1 MAKAT
6 EIIGCTING
15 RTPSEREVTHEQ
27 SIIAKAVF
35 NGDELYTGYFN
46 WVRIARTPIDLST
59 VFNTIEG
66 DQVPEGGNRT
76 YQAMLN
82 GTVFDLGTEA
92 TSPLGMCLY
101 LEIGFNT
108 EVKCTYVQSFYY
120 QYLKTW
126 TAIISPGWAWDAQGL
141 GFDEECGVSVCNNIK
156 NYTGNHRIF
165 FDTEHGSK
173 VGEISEV
180 AGGVGFSVSGAND
193 GYSTGNNSGAVP
205 DKYLKHYVYPTP
217 QNNEAN
223 VPFEQH
229 YLLSVPNGTYKISTL
244 SCCDRTQQ
252 AVAVLFYNTI
262 KSILISSYKKT
273 NWQAKLIK
281 TITVD
286 NGCID
291 YKIWCGA
298 TRYNIIPI
306 NAIKLEKID

>member
-35 NGDELYTGYFN
+35 NGDDIYGIFS
-46 WVRIARTPIDLST
+46 WVRIARTQEPIFEFEDGKFKPIDSKIPYRANEDG
-59 VFNTIEG
+59 FS
-66 DQVPEGGNRT
+66 
-76 YQAMLN
+76 
-82 GTVFDLGTEA
+82 FDFGTEA
-92 TSPLGMCLY
+92 TSPLGLCLY
-101 LEIGFNT
+101 VQIGNGT
-108 EVKCTYVQSFYY
+108 TIMQTYIMTFYY
-120 QYLKTW
+120 QYFNTW